1 MAIFA
6 ATIFLGSFLLFQVE
20 LIIAKIIL
28 PWFGGAA
35 AVWTTCL
42 LFFQIMLL
50 LGYLYA
56 HGLVRYF
63 RQKSQFLIHLA
74 LLAAAAFLL
83 PILPDASWKP
93 AGTEAPLLR
102 ILTLLT
108 AVVGLS
114 FFLLSST
121 SPLLSYWFARACPG
135 SSPYRLYALSNL
147 GSMLGLLSYPTL
159 VEPNLTIRAQ
169 AYGWSGAFL
178 AFSAMC
184 ALASGKGT
192 LTSQRTSATPP
203 GPAFEE
209 EAPPPPPPG
218 AEQWFFWI
226 TLPASGSVLLLGVT
240 NHLTQN
246 VAAIPFLWVIPLSLY
261 LLSFTLAFWSPALYP
276 RGFYLSVLALAITG
290 MDVLFLVSSY
300 SISSYFIFAPF
311 KLLLPVFC
319 IGMFVGCMVCHG
331 ELARMVPDP
340 RYLTRYYLAIAVGGA
355 LGGIFVG
362 VAAPLFFRTTFELPL
377 GISACA
383 ILALFFSVRYPSG
396 NSMGRQLQ
404 RALLILASGMSIGI
418 VGFMIL
424 TSFQV
429 YKGQRLVDRNFYGV
443 LKVDDT
449 GTLEDRNLRRVLYH
463 GSIVHGAQFLQ
474 PGRRREPITYHHPDS
489 GVGLAIR
496 SRGSS
501 NPLRV
506 GIIGLGAGIIAAYG
520 RTGDVYRFYEINPLV
535 VKIAKTEFT
544 YIRDSRADVEVI
556 LGDGR
561 LSLEREP
568 QQNYDVL
575 IADAFSGDAIPVH
588 LLTREALQLY
598 LRHLK
603 KDGLLALNISN
614 VYIDLKPVIQRLAE
628 KAGLEAV
635 AVDTAGN
642 PETGAN
648 ISEWVLLSA
657 AGETLEKPPLHSAG
671 KVLPRTPDVRMWT
684 DDYSSLFRLLK

>member
-1 MAIFA
+1 VALFA

-20 LIIAKIIL
+20 LIIARIVL

-63 RQKSQFLIHLA
+63 RPKTQFLIHLA
-74 LLAAAAFLL
+74 LLVAAAFLL

-121 SPLLSYWFARACPG
+121 SPLLSYWFARNFPG

-192 LTSQRTSATPP
+192 LKSQRTSATPP
-203 GPAFEE
+203 DTAVEE
-209 EAPPPPPPG
+209 EAPPPG

-226 TLPASGSVLLLGVT
+226 ALPASGSVLLLGVT

-246 VAAIPFLWVIPLSLY
+246 VAAIPFLWVLPLSLY
-261 LLSFTLAFWSPALYP
+261 LLSFTLAFCGPTLYS
-276 RGFYLSVLALAITG
+276 RNFYTPLLAVSILG
-290 MDVLFLVSSY
+290 MEVLFITLFVV
-300 SISSYFIFAPF
+300 APL
-311 KLLLPVFC
+311 KILLPVFC
-319 IGMFVGCMVCHG
+319 IGLFAGCMVCHG
-331 ELARMVPDP
+331 ELARMAPDP
-340 RYLTRYYLAIAVGGA
+340 RYLTRYYLAIAAGGA

-362 VAAPLFFRTTFELPL
+362 VAAPLFFRTTYELPL
-377 GISACA
+377 GIAACA
-383 ILALFFSVRYPSG
+383 ILALGSSVRNPDGYNRG
-396 NSMGRQLQ
+396 QGRRFQ
-404 RALLILASGMSIGI
+404 RALLILASGISIAVAGYLI
-418 VGFMIL
+418 LMI
-424 TSFQV
+424 FQPP
-429 YKGQRLVDRNFYGV
+429 KGLRLLDRNFFGV
-443 LKVDDT
+443 IKVADT
-449 GTLEDRNLRRVLYH
+449 GTPGVRNSQRILSH
-463 GSIVHGAQFLQ
+463 GSINHGAQFLQ
-474 PGRRREPITYHHPDS
+474 PDRRREPITYFHPDS

-496 SRGSS
+496 SRGFS

-520 RTGDVYRFYEINPLV
+520 RTRDVYRFYEINPLM
-535 VKIAKTEFT
+535 VKIAKTDFT
-544 YIRDSRADVEVI
+544 YLQDSRAEVEVI
-556 LGDGR
+556 LGDAR
-561 LSLEREP
+561 LSLERET
-568 QQNYDVL
+568 QQNYDVF
-575 IADAFSGDAIPVH
+575 IVDAFSGDAIPIH
-588 LLTREALQLY
+588 LLTREAFQQY
-598 LRHLK
+598 LRHIK
-603 KDGLLALNISN
+603 KDGILALHISN
-614 VYIDLKPVIQRLAE
+614 RYIDLKPVIQRLAE
-628 KAGLEAV
+628 KVVMESIAV
-635 AVDTAGN
+635 NTAGN
-642 PETGAN
+642 PETGAEAA
-648 ISEWVLLSA
+648 EWVLLSA
-657 AGETLEKPPLHSAG
+657 AKDTFEKPPLRGAG
-671 KVLPRTPDVRMWT
+671 TALPWTPDVRMWT

>member
-1 MAIFA
+1 VALFA

-20 LIIAKIIL
+20 LIIARIVL
-28 PWFGGAA
+28 PWFAGAA

-63 RQKSQFLIHLA
+63 RPKTQFLIHLA
-74 LLAAAAFLL
+74 LLVAAAFLL

-121 SPLLSYWFARACPG
+121 SPLLSYWFARNFPG

-147 GSMLGLLSYPTL
+147 GSMLGLLFYPTL

-192 LTSQRTSATPP
+192 FKSQRTSATPP
-203 GPAFEE
+203 DTAVEE
-209 EAPPPPPPG
+209 EAPPPPG

-226 TLPASGSVLLLGVT
+226 ALPASGSVLLLGVT

-246 VAAIPFLWVIPLSLY
+246 VAAIPFLWVLPLSLY
-261 LLSFTLAFWSPALYP
+261 LLSFTLAFCGPTLYP
-276 RGFYLSVLALAITG
+276 RDFYMPLLAVSILG
-290 MDVLFLVSSY
+290 MEVLFITLFVV
-300 SISSYFIFAPF
+300 APL
-311 KLLLPVFC
+311 KILLPVFC
-319 IGMFVGCMVCHG
+319 IGLFAGCMVCHG
-331 ELARMVPDP
+331 ELARMAPDP
-340 RYLTRYYLAIAVGGA
+340 RYLTRYYLAIAAGGA
-355 LGGIFVG
+355 LGGLFVG
-362 VAAPLFFRTTFELPL
+362 VAAPLFFRTTYELPL
-377 GISACA
+377 GIAACA
-383 ILALFFSVRYPSG
+383 ILALGSSVRYPGG
-396 NSMGRQLQ
+396 NSRGRQLQ
-404 RALLILASGMSIGI
+404 RALLILASGISIAVAGYLI
-418 VGFMIL
+418 LMI
-424 TSFQV
+424 FQPP
-429 YKGQRLVDRNFYGV
+429 KGLRLLDRNFFGV
-443 LKVDDT
+443 LKVADT
-449 GTLEDRNLRRVLYH
+449 GTPGVRNSQRILSH
-463 GSIVHGAQFLQ
+463 GSINHGAQFLQ
-474 PGRRREPITYHHPDS
+474 PDRRREPITYFHPDS

-496 SRGSS
+496 SRGFS

-520 RTGDVYRFYEINPLV
+520 RTCDVYRFYEINPLM
-535 VKIAKTEFT
+535 VKIAKTDFT
-544 YIRDSRADVEVI
+544 YLRDSRAEVEVI
-556 LGDGR
+556 LGDAR

-568 QQNYDVL
+568 QQYYDVF
-575 IADAFSGDAIPVH
+575 IVDAFSGDAIPIH
-588 LLTREALQLY
+588 LLTREAFQQY
-598 LRHLK
+598 LRHIK
-603 KDGLLALNISN
+603 KDGILALHISN
-614 VYIDLKPVIQRLAE
+614 RYIDLKPVIQRLAE
-628 KAGLEAV
+628 KVVMEAI
-635 AVDTAGN
+635 AVNTAGN
-642 PETGAN
+642 PETGAVAA
-648 ISEWVLLSA
+648 EWVLLSV
-657 AGETLEKPPLHSAG
+657 AGDTLEKPPLRGAG
-671 KVLPRTPDVRMWT
+671 IALPWTPDVRMWT